1 MTSDVNAT
9 SLGHIDASSTHL
21 SVVRPLGQVY
31 ILQETATYTAV
42 EFYTIKMALL
52 HVQTAKTMNSMR
64 ISPVFFEFDRIAGS
78 LSALSGAF
86 Y

>member
-1 MTSDVNAT
+1 MRRRYVTLTQVRR
-9 SLGHIDASSTHL
+9 HL

-52 HVQTAKTMNSMR
+52 HAQPAKTMNSMR
-64 ISPVFFEFDRIAGS
+64 ISFIRV
-78 LSALSGAF
+78 
-86 Y
+86 